1 MNPQEQ
7 ISPSPNDRRSRARTA
22 RTEAARKRREEKAA
36 ARKFSAARREVSR
49 GAPEPTLGHEINQT
63 DQSNLLD
70 GNNGRADAE
79 PAGPPTAG
87 FYASDR
93 HTAVTAADN
102 SRSDRGQPTF
112 DVPRLV
118 GSDADSSPPDDTGE
132 SGHDA
137 TDGAGGGER
146 GPGISDRDSSESF
159 SARLAAASQAAQE
172 RVAQVRAEAQQQ
184 AHDAAQQRTRA
195 EEILETARIEADQLL
210 KSAQADRTRAAEELA
225 EAERT
230 RQRAAGEAEQQAE
243 TIVDDAK
250 ADAERIRTEAHAAA
264 EARLN
269 EVEQTA
275 MEWLSA
281 AETEAERIARA
292 SFDDTAADSA
302 PEEVG
307 DQAGQAAPS
316 KSS

>member
-102 SRSDRGQPTF
+102 SRSDRGQPAF

-118 GSDADSSPPDDTGE
+118 DSDADSSSPDDTGE
-132 SGHDA
+132 SVHGDI
-137 TDGAGGGER
+137 DGAGGGESW
-146 GPGISDRDSSESF
+146 PGMFGR
-159 SARLAAASQAAQE
+159 
-172 RVAQVRAEAQQQ
+172 
-184 AHDAAQQRTRA
+184 
-195 EEILETARIEADQLL
+195 
-210 KSAQADRTRAAEELA
+210 
-225 EAERT
+225 
-230 RQRAAGEAEQQAE
+230 
-243 TIVDDAK
+243 
-250 ADAERIRTEAHAAA
+250 
-264 EARLN
+264 N
-269 EVEQTA
+269 
-275 MEWLSA
+275 
-281 AETEAERIARA
+281 
-292 SFDDTAADSA
+292 DSA
-302 PEEVG
+302 SLT
-307 DQAGQAAPS
+307 DRS
-316 KSS
+316 T

>member
-36 ARKFSAARREVSR
+36 ARKFSGARREASR
-49 GAPEPTLGHEINQT
+49 GAPEPTLGHEINET
-63 DQSNLLD
+63 DQNASNLRD
-70 GNNGRADAE
+70 DNNGRADAE

-87 FYASDR
+87 FYANDR

-102 SRSDRGQPTF
+102 SQSDRGQSDRGQPAF

-118 GSDADSSPPDDTGE
+118 DSDADSSPPDDTGE

-137 TDGAGGGER
+137 TGGAGGAER

-210 KSAQADRTRAAEELA
+210 KSAQADR
-225 EAERT
+225 
-230 RQRAAGEAEQQAE
+230 
-243 TIVDDAK
+243 
-250 ADAERIRTEAHAAA
+250 
-264 EARLN
+264 
-269 EVEQTA
+269 
-275 MEWLSA
+275 
-281 AETEAERIARA
+281 
-292 SFDDTAADSA
+292 
-302 PEEVG
+302 
-307 DQAGQAAPS
+307 
-316 KSS
+316 